1 MILNLF
7 TSRPDHPLAD
17 AKELKR
23 ALAELPPDNAFKAV
37 DEVAGWLESLA
48 NAEGFRVDQLF
59 DVARQLDDA
68 VQPHLKR
75 LARDYFA
82 SPRLSRAEEKRLWSA
97 NYGYWGQLAAVCER
111 CLGALGEKGKAGEK
125 GGGKSTDKGADKG
138 AEALRGSLPL
148 VAART
153 IAALGQQVKW
163 MEFRYGP
170 VETNLW
176 QRLGRAYLAAEAG
189 KAAQKPVQLYPN
201 APGSTTVA
209 GEYLHVLAFHA
220 SSMDSLMPLEIELAD
235 RLIAHF
241 QSGFVF
247 SANSHVHGVYWVDAA
262 KAQPPMRM
270 AKLPSVTTP
279 TLRFFAPGSVPQAL
293 DDLIRHV
300 ERGEVPTDLH
310 LGGQYPAKTVL
321 PVLRHLALYW
331 APQPPLRE
339 HPRHNVKTRLAVL
352 NGFDDSFTVF
362 AGDVARTGKER
373 AAESWV
379 VENVSLGGF
388 GAAIGNL
395 RGDWLKV
402 GSLISMQPEGG
413 DNWVLGVVRRFSRD
427 SDTQASVGIQ
437 TLARQALS
445 IELIPRSSTY
455 TVGSGV
461 PGIRLPE
468 DRAPGE
474 VRLVLPVA
482 TFDIRESLEYLGG
495 ERRYLLTPIELV
507 ETGADFEIARYR
519 ELVES

>member
-7 TSRPDHPLAD
+7 SSRPDHPLAD
-17 AKELKR
+17 AKEVKR
-23 ALAELPPDNAFKAV
+23 VLAELPPDNAFKAV
-37 DEVAGWLESLA
+37 DEIAGWLESLA
-48 NAEGFRVDQLF
+48 NAEDFRVDLLF

-75 LARDYFA
+75 LARDYFGT
-82 SPRLSRAEEKRLWSA
+82 PRLSRAEEKRLWSA
-97 NYGYWGQLAAVCER
+97 NFGYWGLLAAVCER
-111 CLGALGEKGKAGEK
+111 CLTALADKGSGDK
-125 GGGKSTDKGADKG
+125 GGEKG
-138 AEALRGSLPL
+138 AEALRGALPL

-170 VETNLW
+170 IEANLW
-176 QRLGRAYLAAEAG
+176 HRLGRAYLIAEAG
-189 KAAQKPVQLYPN
+189 KVAQKPLQLYPN
-201 APGSTTVA
+201 VPGSTTVA

-220 SSMDSLMPLEIELAD
+220 SSMDSLLPLEIELAD

-241 QSGFVF
+241 QSGFAF
-247 SANSHVHGVYWVDAA
+247 SPDGHEQGVYWVDAA

-270 AKLPSVTTP
+270 AKVPSAMTP
-279 TLRFFAPGSVPQAL
+279 TLRFFSPGAVPKAL
-293 DDLIRHV
+293 DELIRHV

-310 LGGQYPAKTVL
+310 LGGQYQAKTVL

-331 APQPPLRE
+331 APQPPQRE

-352 NGFDDSFTVF
+352 HGFDDSFTVF
-362 AGDVARTGKER
+362 AGEVARVGKER

-388 GAAIGNL
+388 GAAVDNL

-413 DNWVLGVVRRFSRD
+413 DNWVLGIVRRFSRD
-427 SDTQASVGIQ
+427 SETQAGVGIQ
-437 TLARQALS
+437 TLARQATA
-445 IELIPRSSTY
+445 IELRPRSATY
-455 TVGSGV
+455 SVGSGV

-474 VRLVLPVA
+474 VRLVLPHA
-482 TFDIRESLEYLGG
+482 TFDIRESLEYASGDK
-495 ERRYLLTPIELV
+495 RYLLTPIELI
-507 ETGADFEIARYR
+507 ESGADFEIARYR